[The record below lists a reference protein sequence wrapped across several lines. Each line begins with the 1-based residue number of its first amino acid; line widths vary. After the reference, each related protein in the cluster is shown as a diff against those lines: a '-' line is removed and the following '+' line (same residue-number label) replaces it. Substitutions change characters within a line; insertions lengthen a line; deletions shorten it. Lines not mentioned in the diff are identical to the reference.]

1 MISVVL
7 AVSLMLTKCRVAESK
22 KYYAVYYDPADYDG
36 FNPKGYGYEPVG
48 PDEWNKVVCIFIFFL
63 RDTILQLYFIHKV
76 ICEYFR
82 TISEIFSIG
91 VQRECIW
98 ASLQK
103 NV

>member
-63 RDTILQLYFIHKV
+63 RDTIFQLYFIHKV
-76 ICEYFR
+76 VCEYFR